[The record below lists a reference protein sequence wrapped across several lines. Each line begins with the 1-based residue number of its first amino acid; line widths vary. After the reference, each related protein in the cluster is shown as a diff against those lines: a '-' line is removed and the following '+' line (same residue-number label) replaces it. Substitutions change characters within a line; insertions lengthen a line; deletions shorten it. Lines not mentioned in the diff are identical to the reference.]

1 MSFASLPAEIVSR
14 TEISVTNP
22 AARRTELEKIFRLI
36 AGQKFYGV
44 VVPGARVGL
53 AAAILAETP
62 CKVTALVGH
71 PHGDMDKDVKRYD
84 TEVAV
89 DNGAQEIEMV
99 MNPGAFRDG
108 AHSEVLRE
116 MLDIVEAADERPV
129 KVILPAHFLNPE
141 ELILAAQLVG
151 ESGSKWVSLNVE
163 ALKTSALIEE
173 LHKVLP
179 HNVGIKAN
187 FSNPITVSAT
197 ASCPFQRLG
206 WDPEINA
213 MMRT

>member
-1 MSFASLPAEIVSR
+1 MSLASLPAEIISR

-44 VVPGARVGL
+44 VVSGARVGL
-53 AAAILAETP
+53 AAAILEGTS

-71 PHGDMDKDVKRYD
+71 PHGDMDQDVKRYD
-84 TEVAV
+84 TEVAI

-99 MNPGAFRDG
+99 MNPGVFRDG
-108 AHSEVLRE
+108 AHGEVLRE

-129 KVILPAHFLNPE
+129 KVILPAQFLNRE

-151 ESGSKWVSLNVE
+151 ESGSKWVSLNLE

-173 LHKVLP
+173 VRKVLP
-179 HNVGIKAN
+179 PDVGIKAS
-187 FSNPITVSAT
+187 FSNPITVSAPG
-197 ASCPFQRLG
+197 SGPFQRLG
-206 WDPEINA
+206 WEPEVNA
-213 MMRT
+213 MIRT